1 MTTIE
6 DIERS
11 EFKAVDA
18 LSRLSQHH
26 SGRPRIEA
34 ALAKLRVAKSALLAA
49 NGAILRKGSVGGVGL
64 QSPRWVGLP
73 IDQQAAAE
81 MAKAARDRVA
91 ENRRIGAHQEAE
103 RRRLGLHGGRR
114 RYAAPNELK
123 SKRIALPGRM
133 VDVPSSGIVEI
144 EEGAHPA
151 ARGNSESPDH
161 QTLAALG
168 FRRLPDNPDEVDDA
182 AMKAITAVH
191 RQGAIR
197 GDAAVMRFLSG
208 SPRAR

>member
-1 MTTIE
+1 MTML
-6 DIERS
+6 DNLERS
-11 EFKAVDA
+11 EYQAVHV
-18 LSRLSQHH
+18 LSRLAKNHPGRQRPEKAL
-26 SGRPRIEA
+26 SGLRAAKA
-34 ALAKLRVAKSALLAA
+34 ALLRASPDT
-49 NGAILRKGSVGGVGL
+49 LRKFSASGL
-64 QSPRWVGLP
+64 SEPRWIGLP
-73 IDQQAAAE
+73 CDTTGATT
-81 MAKAARDRVA
+81 MAKAARDRA
-91 ENRRIGAHQEAE
+91 GEERRIGAYEQAE